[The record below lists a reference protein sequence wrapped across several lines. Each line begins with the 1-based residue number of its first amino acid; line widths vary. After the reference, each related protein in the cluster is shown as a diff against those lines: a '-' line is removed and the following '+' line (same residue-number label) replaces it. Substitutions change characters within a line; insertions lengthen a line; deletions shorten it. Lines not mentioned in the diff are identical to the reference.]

1 MKKIEIM
8 DTTLRDGEQT
18 NGVSFTPE
26 EKLAIAKK
34 LILDVKVDRIE
45 IGNALASV
53 GEKLAMKKI
62 SNWAKEI
69 NICHKIEILGFVDRE
84 RSVDWIKENGCSVI
98 NLLTKGSLK
107 HCNIQLKKTAEE
119 HFEDI
124 KYTIKY
130 ANEKGLDVNVYLED
144 WSNGILENEKYVLDL
159 TNVLNELN
167 VKRIMLPD
175 TLGIFNP
182 QQIYDNVKL
191 MVNKFP
197 EIHFDIHV
205 HNDYG
210 LATANA
216 LSGISAGAKGIHV
229 TVNCLGERA
238 GNAALD
244 EVCVCL
250 KDFYDNELS
259 IDEKKLKELSKLV
272 ETFSGKKIS
281 SSKPISGEDVFTQT
295 AGIHAD
301 GDKKGN
307 LYITNLYPDRFGRER
322 IYALGKMSGKA
333 SLEMNLK
340 DMNIELDDDQKKQ
353 VLKKI
358 VELGDKKEVI
368 TKEDLP
374 FIISDI
380 LKNSKERNI
389 KVIDYDINSI
399 KEKEPIAKI
408 KIKINDIIFEEE
420 SIGNGGYNAFMNCIK
435 KLKSN
440 FGFDIP
446 KLADY
451 TVRIPPGGNTDALV
465 QTIITWKNDVKEFK
479 TIGVDSDQIV
489 AAIKATEKMLNFM
502 NIEK

>member
-1 MKKIEIM
+1 
-8 DTTLRDGEQT
+8 
-18 NGVSFTPE
+18 
-26 EKLAIAKK
+26 
-34 LILDVKVDRIE
+34 
-45 IGNALASV
+45 
-53 GEKLAMKKI
+53 
-62 SNWAKEI
+62 
-69 NICHKIEILGFVDRE
+69 
-84 RSVDWIKENGCSVI
+84 
-98 NLLTKGSLK
+98 
-107 HCNIQLKKTAEE
+107 
-119 HFEDI
+119 
-124 KYTIKY
+124 
-130 ANEKGLDVNVYLED
+130 LDVNVYLED

-159 TNVLNELN
+159 VSVLNELN

-191 MVNKFP
+191 MVKKFP

-250 KDFYDNELS
+250 KDFYENELF